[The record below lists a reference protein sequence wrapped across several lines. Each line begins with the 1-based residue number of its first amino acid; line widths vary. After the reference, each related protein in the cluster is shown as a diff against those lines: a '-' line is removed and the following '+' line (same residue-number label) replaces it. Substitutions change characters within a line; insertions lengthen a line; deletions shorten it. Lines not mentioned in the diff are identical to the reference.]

1 MRVEKSEVVTQEEEK
16 LRSQTSFL
24 GHPKGIGTLS
34 FMQLCNSFAQ
44 YGMSAILVYYL
55 YAAAPGGLGIPK
67 ENAAQL
73 VSLYSAISILTGLV
87 GSYVADRILG
97 PRKSLGISRIVQTI
111 AYICLALPFLGI
123 YGYAASQFLLCFA
136 GMLVGRSLDAL
147 IGKMYDRNDK
157 RRDGAYTITYII
169 SNIGA
174 AAPVISGSVALATGY
189 HVAFTLS
196 AVFAGV
202 GTIAYFL
209 TEKKF
214 FGTIGLEPDDPIPDD
229 KKRGF
234 MVKFIVAVIVVVVVL
249 AALFMTGTLSIS
261 VFANFMSTAAIFIPV
276 IYLIYIIKSQKT
288 TKEEA
293 KHVLN
298 LIPLFVCNCLAMLVW
313 TQSTSI
319 LAIYAEESVNRNL
332 FGFEITPAAFQT
344 FPAILAIFWGSVVTA
359 LWTKLGNRQLSAPG
373 KIGFGTVLWGLGPIF
388 MVIPFTIY
396 GPGEKASPLWLIMF
410 YVIIILGEAFTSPVG
425 YSSASLV
432 APKAF
437 ATQMIT
443 VWSLSQ
449 STGAALSTLAVN
461 FYKKGSET
469 SYFLLIGGVTCVIG
483 FVVGMMRKKIARG
496 MGMTE

>member
-1 MRVEKSEVVTQEEEK
+1 MTTEAKTSAEKQVEEIRK
-16 LRSQTSFL
+16 QTSFL

-34 FMQLCNSFAQ
+34 FMQLCNSFAS

-55 YAAAPGGLGIPK
+55 YAAAPGGLGLAK
-67 ENAAQL
+67 ESAAQL
-73 VSLYSAISILTGLV
+73 VSLYSAVSILTGLV

-97 PRKSLGISRIVQTI
+97 PRKALGISRIVQTL
-111 AYICLALPFLGI
+111 AYACLAIPFLDI

-136 GMLVGRSLDAL
+136 AMLVGRSLDAL
-147 IGKMYDRNDK
+147 VGKCYDLSDK

-189 HVAFTLS
+189 NVAFALS

-202 GTIAYFL
+202 GTIAYYM

-214 FGTIGLEPDDPIPDD
+214 FGPIGLEPDDPIPDD
-229 KKRGF
+229 QKKAF
-234 MVKFIVAVIVVVVVL
+234 MTKFIGAVIVVIVVL
-249 AALFMTGTLSIS
+249 AALFMTGTLS
-261 VFANFMSTAAIFIPV
+261 VNKFANFMSTAAIFIPI
-276 IYLIYIIKSQKT
+276 IYLVYIIKSKKT

-293 KHVLN
+293 KHVMY
-298 LIPLFVCNCLAMLVW
+298 LIPLFICNCFAMLVW

-332 FGFEITPAAFQT
+332 FGIEITPAAFQT
-344 FPAILAIFWGSVVTA
+344 LPAIIAIIWGSVVTA
-359 LWTKLGNRQLSAPG
+359 LWTKLGDRQLSAPG
-373 KIGFGTVLWGLGPIF
+373 KIGYGTVLWGLGPLF
-388 MVIPFTIY
+388 MIIPFSIY
-396 GPGEKASPLWLIMF
+396 GPGEKASPLWLIIF

-461 FYKKGSET
+461 FYKEGSE
-469 SYFLLIGGVTCVIG
+469 SIYFLMIGGLTCI
-483 FVVGMMRKKIARG
+483 VGLAVGIMRNKIAKG
-496 MGMTE
+496 MGLNE